1 MTDERA
7 IDEAVHVALDRTRD
21 AQAEVE
27 QELAEREVPDELA
40 VETVVHRAED
50 LEELVHAAR
59 DSRRAP

>member
-7 IDEAVHVALDRTRD
+7 IDEAVHVALDRTRE

-27 QELAEREVPDELA
+27 HELAERGAPDVHA

-50 LEELVHAAR
+50 LDVLVHEAKDAR
-59 DSRRAP
+59 REM